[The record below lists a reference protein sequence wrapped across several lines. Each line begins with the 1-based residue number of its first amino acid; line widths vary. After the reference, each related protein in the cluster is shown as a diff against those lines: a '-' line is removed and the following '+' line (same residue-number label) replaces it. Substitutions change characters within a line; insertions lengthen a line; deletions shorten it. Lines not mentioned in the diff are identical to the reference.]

1 MTSAAQKADFSWK
14 RSAPRLLP
22 LALVV
27 ALALVAASRGSA
39 TYLVP
44 EDAFAAPSL
53 RHPFGCAETGIDF
66 AALLGVGLLRGL
78 GLAVVVALFGFSVG
92 TTVGVGAALRGGAL
106 ERVLLR
112 TCDLLQA
119 FPSFLLA
126 MVLLSAVRA
135 PSRVHLACVFAVTA
149 WAPFARLAAMET
161 RVLRGAAFVEASL
174 ALGRGLLG
182 TARVHIL
189 PNVLP
194 TVAVQLGASAA
205 ATIVG
210 EAGLAF
216 VGFGPRDGVSLGG
229 ALDQAVAGVFR
240 APLLLGVAR
249 LAVFLGSA
257 ALVRAST
264 VFSPRK
270 RG

>member
-1 MTSAAQKADFSWK
+1 
-14 RSAPRLLP
+14 
-22 LALVV
+22 
-27 ALALVAASRGSA
+27 
-39 TYLVP
+39 
-44 EDAFAAPSL
+44 
-53 RHPFGCAETGIDF
+53 
-66 AALLGVGLLRGL
+66 
-78 GLAVVVALFGFSVG
+78 
-92 TTVGVGAALRGGAL
+92 
-106 ERVLLR
+106 
-112 TCDLLQA
+112 
-119 FPSFLLA
+119 
-126 MVLLSAVRA
+126 
-135 PSRVHLACVFAVTA
+135 
-149 WAPFARLAAMET
+149 
-161 RVLRGAAFVEASL
+161 
-174 ALGRGLLG
+174 LG

-229 ALDQAVAGVFR
+229 ALDQAVAGLFR
-240 APLLLGVAR
+240 APLLLGVAG